1 MSLEKTLTGQKTN
14 QMTGRWQPSIL
25 VYLIVMNF
33 VLLFLLFPTMALYFF
48 RQETTFQNAHLER
61 MIEQMRH
68 DLELRSSSLAKNFAL
83 SAGQAIAGFDFSFL
97 NNMITQ
103 VVDEDPEILYAYIMA
118 PSRKILA
125 HNDPANI
132 GQTLDD
138 TVSILISDLEN
149 KILLAKLTDEVL
161 PTPVRFFEMKTQEDE
176 NFFNVLEVVTPVYSG
191 ASLTGFLR
199 CGYSFEKL
207 DAEAASVKQEWS
219 QKMLHLKLS
228 FISITLF
235 FFLVGALVSFL
246 FTRTFIRSM
255 NILSNGVKKIS
266 KGDLKHRISMDGLSC
281 QEFVHLSDS
290 FNTMTGK
297 LHTSYEQL
305 EQYSRNLEVKVEERT
320 RDLKMAQANLLRQ
333 AHEAGMAEMAVGILH
348 NIGNAITPA
357 KVSTALLIKRINESR
372 IRNHI
377 REMMARFN
385 NFIAAPGDLP
395 QDEREQL
402 QQIVAVMPDAI
413 IEEYDHINSEIKRI
427 RAKHEHIESVIH
439 LQLRYASLSGNI
451 ENVNINKIILDTL
464 EMLAESITKY
474 SVAVKKD
481 IEPDLPPIRIE
492 QSKLLQVMI
501 NLFKNALEAMRDM
514 PLDGRHLTVS
524 ARLDSDGKF
533 VSIAIKDSG
542 MGFSPEDKEKLFTYG
557 YTSKKEGSGFGL
569 HSCANFLIA
578 NKGTIEAKSN
588 GPGTGAEFIVRLP
601 LAREDENDENVINN
615 EENQPNRKDT

>member
-1 MSLEKTLTGQKTN
+1 MSIEKTLTGQKAN

-33 VLLFLLFPTMALYFF
+33 VLLFLLFPTMATYFF
-48 RQETTFQNAHLER
+48 RQETTFQNTHLER
-61 MIEQMRH
+61 MIVQMRQ
-68 DLELRSSSLAKNFAL
+68 DLELRSSSLAKNLAL

-97 NNMITQ
+97 NNMFTQ
-103 VVDEDPEILYAYIMA
+103 VVNEESEIIYAYIMA
-118 PSRKILA
+118 PNRKILT
-125 HNDPANI
+125 HNDSKNI

-138 TVSILISDLEN
+138 TTSILVSDLEK
-149 KILLAKLTDEVL
+149 KIFLAKLTDEDL
-161 PTPVRFFEMKTQEDE
+161 PTPVRFFEIKVQEDE
-176 NFFNVLEVVTPVYSG
+176 NFINALEVVTPVYSG
-191 ASLTGFLR
+191 ASLAGFLR
-199 CGYSFEKL
+199 CGYSFKKL
-207 DAEAASVKQEWS
+207 DAEAASVRQEWA
-219 QKMLHLKLS
+219 QKMNNLKIS
-228 FISITLF
+228 FVSITLF
-235 FFLVGALVSFL
+235 FFLIGALVSFF

-255 NILSNGVKKIS
+255 NVLSNGVKKIS

-281 QEFVHLSDS
+281 REFIHLSDS
-290 FNTMTGK
+290 FNSMTGK

-305 EQYSRNLEVKVEERT
+305 EQHSRNLEFKVEERT
-320 RDLKMAQANLLRQ
+320 RDLEMAQADLLRQ

-377 REMMARFN
+377 KEMMARLN

-427 RAKHEHIESVIH
+427 RAKHEHIESIIH
-439 LQLRYASLSGNI
+439 LQLRYARLSGNI
-451 ENVNINKIILDTL
+451 ENVNVNKVINDSL
-464 EMLAESITKY
+464 EMLADSITKY

-481 IEPDLPPIRIE
+481 TESDLPPIRIE
-492 QSKLLQVMI
+492 QSKLLQVII
-501 NLFKNALEAMRDM
+501 NLVKNALEAMRDKQ
-514 PLDGRHLTVS
+514 LDERNLAVS
-524 ARLDSDGKF
+524 ANLDNDGKF
-533 VSIAIKDSG
+533 ISIAIKDSG
-542 MGFSPEDKEKLFTYG
+542 MGFAPEDKEKLFTYG
-557 YTSKKEGSGFGL
+557 YTSKREGSGFGL

-588 GPGTGAEFIVRLP
+588 GPGTGAEFIVHLP
-601 LAREDENDENVINN
+601 LVRDDENNEHVIDN
-615 EENQPNRKDT
+615 EDN